1 MDKGFTL
8 LEMLLSLFV
17 VITIVWLITYNIYR
31 VNSQS
36 QLSEATHIVAMYLEG
51 AKNCSIATAKETE
64 VSLSQVGINSS
75 CQIVQNQY
83 QFEDVELTTNFS
95 NNIVTFNERGNALK
109 GGTITICNHIGCK
122 YVTVGVGN
130 SDIRIK

>member
-1 MDKGFTL
+1 MDRGFTL

-17 VITIVWLITYNIYR
+17 IMTIVWLITYNIYQ

-36 QLSEATHIVAMYLEG
+36 QLTETTRIVAMYLEG
-51 AKNCSIATAKETE
+51 AKNCSIATATET
-64 VSLSQVGINSS
+64 VVNLSQVGINGS
-75 CQIVQNQY
+75 CQLVENEY
-83 QFEDVELTTNFS
+83 QFEDVEVTTNFI
-95 NNIVTFNERGNALK
+95 NNSVTFNERGNALK